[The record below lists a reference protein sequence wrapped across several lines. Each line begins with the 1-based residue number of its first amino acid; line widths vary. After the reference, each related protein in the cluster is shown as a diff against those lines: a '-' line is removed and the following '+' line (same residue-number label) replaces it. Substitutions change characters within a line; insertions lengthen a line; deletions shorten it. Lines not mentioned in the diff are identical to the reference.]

1 MEIPMNGRRKVLEMT
16 IEERLQELILSRYPT
31 IKAFAEDCGIKYS
44 TMLAVFQ
51 RGLDNTGATNLI
63 AICRTL
69 GITLDGLAR
78 DEIEFS
84 TADPSLVSFRSEQNR
99 FFNLMLDGKVEID
112 GVVLSDEELRL
123 VDDMIS
129 AAADIVRRRRDRK
142 RPKVQEDFEE

>member
-1 MEIPMNGRRKVLEMT
+1 M
-16 IEERLQELILSRYPT
+16 
-31 IKAFAEDCGIKYS
+31 KAFSEACGIKYS
-44 TMLAVFQ
+44 TLRTIFY
-51 RGLDNTGATNLI
+51 RGLDNTGGSNLL
-63 AICRTL
+63 AICKTL
-69 GITLDGLAR
+69 GITLDGLCR

-123 VDDMIS
+123 IDDMIS

-142 RPKVQEDFEE
+142 RPKVQEDYEE